1 MMDIRQLRYFAVVLE
16 SKSLSKA
23 SELLHVAQPALGA
36 QIRNLER
43 ELGAKL
49 LLRHSR
55 GVAPTEAGVW
65 LAQHAGHL
73 LQQFDRVRQDFID
86 YATTPSGPVLLC
98 VGRSLPH
105 AVTATIA
112 ERCRRTFPNIQL
124 RIVGGLTGQHNEA
137 DLALTFRLHDDTHF
151 VSEPLVQDELLL
163 VYSSKERQ
171 LPREICFH
179 RVIERMLI
187 LPSESHYVR
196 RLVETA
202 ALLEGRE
209 LKVYCDID
217 SLETTRELVKRGVAN
232 SILPVAWVREEI
244 KEGKLRTAKI
254 IDPTPQR
261 TLYMHSSR
269 HQRSS
274 ATEVVRREICAI
286 VLEYAH
292 EKTFGWTE
300 INNVSDNLGSLTAA
314 APDPSLRLAR
324 ERGLGASSPIQDVGH
339 TIQSVA
345 IKIAIQPNTAAV
357 SDDKQTG
364 TLHALAEP
372 MVASRAHSSFAGLTT
387 AVASITTGTKTDAS
401 SPSHHSRASRR

>member
-1 MMDIRQLRYFAVVLE
+1 MDIRQLRYFAVVLE
-16 SKSLSKA
+16 AKSLSKA

-49 LLRHSR
+49 LHRHSR

-98 VGRSLPH
+98 VGRSLPRT
-105 AVTATIA
+105 VTATIA
-112 ERCRRTFPNIQL
+112 ERCRTAFPNIQL
-124 RIVGGLTGQHNEA
+124 RIVGGLKGQLNES
-137 DLALTFRLHDDTHF
+137 DLALTFRLHDDTHS
-151 VSEPLVQDELLL
+151 VSVPLIQDELLL
-163 VYSSKERQ
+163 VYSPKERQ

-187 LPSESHYVR
+187 LPSEAHYVR

-217 SLETTRELVKRGVAN
+217 SLETTRELVKRGVAS

-269 HQRSS
+269 QQRSS
-274 ATEVVRREICAI
+274 ATDLVRREICAI
-286 VLEYAH
+286 IFEYAH
-292 EKTFGWTE
+292 DKTFGWTE
-300 INNVSDNLGSLTAA
+300 INNVSDNFGSLTAA
-314 APDPSLRLAR
+314 APDPSLRPAR
-324 ERGLGASSPIQDVGH
+324 ERGQGASSPIQDVEH
-339 TIQSVA
+339 SAQSVP
-345 IKIAIQPNTAAV
+345 IKIAIKPYTAAV
-357 SDDKQTG
+357 PKFDDKQTG
-364 TLHALAEP
+364 AL
-372 MVASRAHSSFAGLTT
+372 
-387 AVASITTGTKTDAS
+387 
-401 SPSHHSRASRR
+401 

>member
-1 MMDIRQLRYFAVVLE
+1 
-16 SKSLSKA
+16 
-23 SELLHVAQPALGA
+23 
-36 QIRNLER
+36 
-43 ELGAKL
+43 
-49 LLRHSR
+49 
-55 GVAPTEAGVW
+55 
-65 LAQHAGHL
+65 L

-151 VSEPLVQDELLL
+151 VSEPLIQDELLL

-269 HQRSS
+269 QQRSS

-286 VLEYAH
+286 VFEYAH

-314 APDPSLRLAR
+314 APDPSLRFAR

-357 SDDKQTG
+357 SDDKQTC
-364 TLHALAEP
+364 TLQALAEP